1 MAFAQRLIATRRGS
15 TILGILAA
23 VLAGVIVLVYLNQY
37 RNSLNTTAAPVT
49 VLVAKKL
56 IQQGTP
62 GDLIASTGGF
72 QTSSIPK
79 DQVRT
84 GALTD
89 ASSLRGQIATTTIY
103 AGQQLAAG
111 DFVTAAHQILTKLP
125 PNMRAVAVPVDA
137 AHGIVSQLVAGDHVD
152 VYAALSVTSNGV
164 TGSVPVVKLLATD
177 ALVLQVPKAASTGI
191 GASTASSNIIL
202 RATAPDA
209 AQFAFTADNGK
220 LWIVLRPTNAK
231 ATPPSLVTATSL
243 VLGMSPI
250 VADARVKAI
259 LSGATP

>member
-15 TILGILAA
+15 TILGIVAA
-23 VLAGVIVLVYLNQY
+23 VLAGAIVLVYLNQY
-37 RNSLNTTAAPVT
+37 RSSIHSTAAPVT
-49 VLVAKKL
+49 VLVAKHL

-62 GDLIASTGGF
+62 GDLIGSTKAF

-79 DQVRT
+79 DQVKA

-89 ASSLRGQIATTTIY
+89 ASTLQGRVAATDIY

-111 DFVTAAHQILTKLP
+111 DFVPAAHQILTKLP
-125 PNMRAVAVPVDA
+125 PNMRAVSVPVDA
-137 AHGIVSQLVAGDHVD
+137 AHGIVSELAAGDHVD
-152 VYAALSVTSNGV
+152 VYAALTVSSETGG
-164 TGSVPVVKLLATD
+164 GSVPVVKLLARNT
-177 ALVLQVPKAASTGI
+177 LVLQTPKKAAAGV
-191 GASTASSNIIL
+191 GATAASNIIL

-220 LWIVLRPTNAK
+220 LWIVLRPTNART
-231 ATPPSLVTATSL
+231 TPPSLVTAESL
-243 VLGMSPI
+243 VLGLSPV

-259 LSGATP
+259 LAGATR